1 MLNGLY
7 VLTDSRIHG
16 HSQWPARV
24 EAIIQ
29 GGATTIQLREKQL
42 ADETL
47 LPLALEI
54 HEVCQSYHV
63 PLIIN
68 DRIQLAKKIC
78 ADGVHIGKSDDALRK
93 VREYLGHEYY
103 IGVSCYRSIY
113 TAIRAQQLGADYVAF
128 GRLFPSHTKHDACG
142 CPLSIIQSAHRY
154 LDIPICGIGG
164 ITPNNAARVTRAGAS
179 IIAVANTI
187 FNADDPG
194 AVSRQMSGIIRSNQ

>member
-113 TAIRAQQLGADYVAF
+113 KAIRAQQLGADYVAF
-128 GRLFPSHTKHDACG
+128 GRFFPSRSKPHAVA
-142 CPLSIIQSAHRY
+142 AHPDLLREAAVE
-154 LDIPICGIGG
+154 LQLPIVAIGG
-164 ITPNNAARVTRAGAS
+164 IN
-179 IIAVANTI
+179 I
-187 FNADDPG
+187 
-194 AVSRQMSGIIRSNQ
+194 